1 MTKRLLIGS
10 MAVLLASIVGLSQ
23 TAAPKAPNGAVA
35 DAVARGD
42 KAALQSLL
50 AQKADVN
57 GTQVDGTTALHWA
70 VYKNDVATV
79 DQLIKAGAKVAVS
92 NRQNTTPLLM
102 AATYGNPEIVSRL
115 LKAGADA
122 KALGPNNETTLML
135 AARSGNP
142 ATIKLL
148 LAAGVPV
155 NAKEPLR
162 GTTALMWAAEQSHP
176 EAVKALLDGGADFT
190 VRANGA
196 GTGRAYMSPA
206 VNNSGITA
214 ARQRLTVLKESGVSI
229 EDQIKAAATAGGG
242 RGGGGGGGNNQGGG
256 QGGQGGNA
264 QGGRGG
270 RGGNNAQAGAA
281 AGGGNQPAAGAG
293 AAGGQQPAAGA
304 GNNAGGGR
312 GGRGGQGGGQ
322 QAAGGNNA
330 GGGRGGR
337 GGGQG
342 GATQTAAAAD
352 DAEEE
357 DEEDAA
363 PQAGLSGQAGGG
375 GLTALSYAARQG
387 DLQSAKYLLA
397 AGANINQTTS
407 GGWTPLLTATNNRNY
422 QFGKYLVQQ
431 GADVNIANNG
441 QNFSPLYLA
450 VDNRNIEGGDFP
462 VPKADMDHL
471 EYIKTLLDAG
481 AKVDHRVS
489 TNTETRTIFTNHW
502 FFEPGTTAF
511 VRAAQSGDLALM
523 KMLMAYGAD
532 PKAKNDYGD
541 TALSAVAGI
550 GWVEGVTYEHSP
562 QESVEVVK
570 MLLDLGLDP
579 NSTNRDLRTPLMGA
593 AHKGRNEIIQL
604 LVDRGGKLDM
614 RDKGSRDTDKGGAI
628 IAGHSWIAL
637 DYADGL
643 VRVGVQSANPH
654 PESAKLIRKL
664 MSDRGMFV
672 PPENRDINSICI
684 VDICQE
690 RKLEFLAV
698 QP

>member
-1 MTKRLLIGS
+1 MTKRLIIGS

-23 TAAPKAPNGAVA
+23 TAAPKPPKSAVA

-79 DQLIKAGAKVAVS
+79 DQLIKAGAKVSVT

-142 ATIKLL
+142 ATIKIL

-176 EAVKALLDGGADFT
+176 EAVKALLDGGADFSI
-190 VRANGA
+190 RANGA

-214 ARQRLTVLKESGVSI
+214 ARQRLTILKETGKSI
-229 EDQIKAAATAGGG
+229 DEQLKEAAAARGGGG
-242 RGGGGGGGNNQGGG
+242 RGGNNQQGGQGGQFG
-256 QGGQGGNA
+256 QGGQGGNN
-264 QGGRGG
+264 QGGGRGG
-270 RGGNNAQAGAA
+270 RGGNNAQAGNA
-281 AGGGNQPAAGAG
+281 AGGNNQVAVAAGGQGA
-293 AAGGQQPAAGA
+293 AAGGQQAA
-304 GNNAGGGR
+304 AGGGR
-312 GGRGGQGGGQ
+312 GGNRGGQGG
-322 QAAGGNNA
+322 GGNNA
-330 GGGRGGR
+330 GGGRGGNR
-337 GGGQG
+337 GGQG
-342 GATQTAAAAD
+342 GATQTAAATD
-352 DAEEE
+352 DEEE
-357 DEEDAA
+357 EEDAA
-363 PQAGLSGQAGGG
+363 PQAGLQGQGGG
-375 GLTALSYAARQG
+375 GLTALSFAARQG

-397 AGANINQTTS
+397 AGADINQTTS
-407 GGWTPLLTATNNRNY
+407 GGWSPLLTATNNRNY
-422 QFGKYLVQQ
+422 QFGKYLIQQ
-431 GADVNIANNG
+431 GADVNIVNG

-471 EYIKTLLDAG
+471 EYIKLLLDAG

-502 FFEPGTTAF
+502 FFEAGTTPF

-523 KMLMAYGAD
+523 KLLLSYGAD

-562 QESVEVVK
+562 QESFEVAK

-593 AHKGRNEIIQL
+593 AHKGRNEVIQL
-604 LVDRGGKLDM
+604 LVDRGAKLDL
-614 RDKGSRDTDKGGAI
+614 RDKGSRDTDKGGAV

-672 PPENRDINSICI
+672 PPENRDMNSICI

-690 RKLEFLAV
+690 RKLEFLNE
-698 QP
+698 Q

>member
-1 MTKRLLIGS
+1 MTRRLITGC
-10 MAVLLASIVGLSQ
+10 MAVLLASAVGMINL
-23 TAAPKAPNGAVA
+23 TAAEKSAVA

-79 DQLIKAGAKVAVS
+79 DQLIKAGAKVAVA

-102 AATYGNPEIVSRL
+102 AATYGNPEMVSRL

-142 ATIKLL
+142 ATIKIL

-162 GTTALMWAAEQSHP
+162 GTTALMWAVEQSHP
-176 EAVKALLDGGADFT
+176 EAVKALLDGGADFS

-196 GTGRAYMSPA
+196 GTGRAYMSPSVGA
-206 VNNSGITA
+206 GGINA
-214 ARQRLTVLKESGVSI
+214 AKNRLTVLKETGKSI
-229 EDQIKAAATAGGG
+229 EDQIKEAATAGGG
-242 RGGGGGGGNNQGGG
+242 RGGNNN
-256 QGGQGGNA
+256 QGGQGGNN

-270 RGGNNAQAGAA
+270 RGGNNAQAGNA
-281 AGGGNQPAAGAG
+281 AGGGNQPAAAAG
-293 AAGGQQPAAGA
+293 AAGGQQA
-304 GNNAGGGR
+304 
-312 GGRGGQGGGQ
+312 
-322 QAAGGNNA
+322 AAGGNNA

-337 GGGQG
+337 GQGGGQQAAAGGNNAGRGNRGGQG
-342 GATQTAAAAD
+342 GAAQTAAATD
-352 DAEEE
+352 GAEDEE
-357 DEEDAA
+357 EEDAA
-363 PQAGLSGQAGGG
+363 PQAGLQGQGGG
-375 GLTALSYAARQG
+375 GLTALSFAARQG
-387 DLQSAKYLLA
+387 DLQSVKYLLA

-422 QFGKYLVQQ
+422 KLGKYLVEQ
-431 GADVNIANNG
+431 GADVNIVNG

-450 VDNRNIEGGDFP
+450 TDNRNIEGGDFP

-471 EYIKTLLDAG
+471 EYIKVLLDAG
-481 AKVDHRVS
+481 AKVDHRVT

-502 FFEPGTTAF
+502 FFEPGTTPF

-523 KMLMAYGAD
+523 KLLLSYGAD

-562 QESVEVVK
+562 QQSVEVVK

-604 LVDRGGKLDM
+604 LVDRGAKLDL
-614 RDKGSRDTDKGGAI
+614 RDKGSRDTDKGGAV

-672 PPENRDINSICI
+672 PPENRDMNSICI

-690 RKLEFLAV
+690 RKPEFLN
-698 QP
+698 Q